1 MDFGPAK
8 AFDEQDVINAIATES
23 TPPSLEGADKRRWF
37 KRAQYMVF
45 G

>member
-8 AFDEQDVINAIATES
+8 AFDEQDLINAITAEDTGRDSEKS
-23 TPPSLEGADKRRWF
+23 KHKTWR